1 MAGTTRR
8 CGVLVVGAGV
18 AGVSA
23 AVRAAR
29 EGAHTI
35 LIERDGT
42 PGGAVVSGM
51 HRFICGLYA
60 NGDDLPDAT
69 LNGGIAAEIR
79 ASLEKL
85 APEKKVQRMGRV
97 HVLPFSTRDLVS
109 TLRLLCEGQRGLEV
123 LYATRAVALELEGNR
138 IGSVSAEG
146 QRGRVEIV
154 PDTVIDCS
162 GDGVV
167 IQMSGARCQ
176 WPPPEQR
183 QLAGYSFR
191 VEGLQ
196 IPDEI
201 LPVRVPY
208 HLARAAGEGRIPAH
222 LRFTTYTPGDDP
234 AEGVCRI
241 AVAQF
246 GGDRDERAREEA
258 LLVHRVLSESLASF
272 EGSRIAE
279 MSPRVLDREGPRVRG
294 GYALTADDVLRARKF
309 RDGVVKN
316 AWPIELWDQTKG
328 PQLEYLEPGEYYEVP
343 LRCLEPEG
351 LENCWSAGRCIS
363 ATREALGS
371 TRVAG
376 TCISLGDQAGRAAA
390 AALDS
395 PIDAGRRRVT
405 DCR

>member
-1 MAGTTRR
+1 MAGATLR

-18 AGVSA
+18 AGISA

-29 EGAHTI
+29 EGAHTV

-42 PGGAVVSGM
+42 PGGAVVAGM

-60 NGDDLPDAT
+60 NGDDLPEVT
-69 LNGGIAAEIR
+69 LNGGIAAEICT
-79 ASLEKL
+79 SLRKL

-109 TLRLLCEGQRGLEV
+109 TLRLLCEGQRELEV
-123 LYATRAVALELEGNR
+123 LYATRAVALEMEGNR
-138 IGSVSAEG
+138 IGSVSTEG
-146 QRGRVEIV
+146 ERGRVEIV
-154 PDTVIDCS
+154 PDAVIDCS

-167 IQMSGARCQ
+167 IQMSGAQCH
-176 WPPPEQR
+176 WTPPEQR
-183 QLAGYSFR
+183 QLAGFSFR

-196 IPDEI
+196 DPDEM

-208 HLARAAGEGRIPAH
+208 HLARAAGAGRIPHH
-222 LRFTTYTPGDDP
+222 LRFTTFTPGDDP
-234 AEGVCRI
+234 AEGVCRLAI
-241 AVAQF
+241 AQL
-246 GGDRDERAREEA
+246 GGDGDERAREEA
-258 LLVHRVLSESLASF
+258 LLVHRVLSEALAAF

-279 MSPRVLDREGPRVRG
+279 MSPRVLDREGPRLRG
-294 GYALTADDVLRARKF
+294 RYTLTADDVLRAGKF

-316 AWPIELWDQTKG
+316 AWPIELWDPAKG
-328 PQLEYLEPGEYYEVP
+328 PRLEYLEPGEHYEVP

-376 TCISLGDQAGRAAA
+376 TCIALGDRAGRAAA
-390 AALDS
+390 AALDG
-395 PIDAGRRRVT
+395 AHHVT